1 MATNIWTKYT
11 GVQFA
16 APLHHKPEG
25 PLDFSNVKL
34 PNPFVVLIAGGSKG
48 IGLGTARA
56 FATAGASDIIII
68 ARSQRD
74 LESAA
79 KTIRE
84 ENPSTNVS
92 FYACNVTD
100 EAQVKP
106 LAEKVTSTFQR
117 LDVLIINAGTG
128 ARTIHQP
135 STGLQD
141 WPSTFPE
148 QSYADFTRVMDL
160 NLHAP
165 FLLLHRLIP
174 LLAST
179 ASTAAPATA
188 APAVVQLGSAAAFY
202 TDPKLMA
209 MSYSLSK
216 FAVTRLVEHVH
227 EAHHGG
233 GINAFALQPGG
244 VKTGLAEGG
253 LPEGKGWEQRLVD
266 DVQLAGAMCVW
277 LVKERRDWLSGRYV
291 DSRWDVGELVKRK
304 QEIVEKDLL
313 KVRLAVE

>member
-11 GVQFA
+11 GVHFA

-56 FATAGASDIIII
+56 FATAGAIDIIIT
-68 ARSQRD
+68 ARSKSD

-79 KTIRE
+79 KTVRE
-84 ENPSTNVS
+84 ANPSTNVV
-92 FYACNVTD
+92 FYTCDITD
-100 EAQVKP
+100 EYQVKT
-106 LAEKVTSTFQR
+106 LAEEITSQFQR

-128 ARTIHQP
+128 TSPIHRH
-135 STGLQD
+135 STGLKD
-141 WPSTFPE
+141 WPATFAE
-148 QSYADFTRVMDL
+148 QSYADYMRVMNL

-165 FLLLHRLIP
+165 FLLLHHFIP
-174 LLAST
+174 LLEAAT
-179 ASTAAPATA
+179 AKAGAPAVIQLSSTAA
-188 APAVVQLGSAAAFY
+188 FY
-202 TDPKLMA
+202 VDPKVMA

-216 FAVTRLVEHVH
+216 FAVTRLIEHVH
-227 EAHHGG
+227 EAHHSS

-244 VKTGLAEGG
+244 VKTGLAVDS
-253 LPEGKGWEQRLVD
+253 LPEGKGWEDRLID

-277 LVKERRDWLSGRYV
+277 LVRERRDWLSGRYV
-291 DSRWDVGELVKRK
+291 DSRWDIDELVKKK
-304 QEIVEKDLL
+304 QEITEKDLL